1 MSQIFSD
8 PIDLLRTH
16 LFKLI
21 EKEGSDLHL
30 KSGGNVRA
38 RLKGEVIPLSLEPV
52 APEIILSIAQH
63 LAGDRFEQF
72 TTAKEFDTVYVLDE
86 TTRFR
91 VNLYYHLDGIAI
103 VLRLIPHE
111 IKSIEDL
118 NLPEALHKLVKMNR
132 GLVLVTGTTG
142 SGKSTTLAAIIEQIN
157 QTRHKHVITI
167 EDPVEYAH
175 HDKLSIIEQRGIGQH
190 TNSFANAL
198 RSAMRED
205 PDIIVVG
212 EMRDVETAESVLH
225 AVNTGQLV
233 FSTLHTLDARET
245 LDRLISMFPG
255 REQNRIRMNLA
266 SNLQAVISQRL
277 LRGTDDELIP
287 AVEMMFR
294 SPRIEYLIRSMR
306 DVEILD
312 AMEEERHSF
321 GSVTFNAALFE
332 LCLHDKISE
341 ESAYNYA
348 TSPSDLKLMFTKS
361 PEYTAKVYGRGGG
374 AFEEVEIKENE
385 EEQKKKEKR
394 IGGDIDSYL

>member
-1 MSQIFSD
+1 MSENFSD
-8 PIDLLRTH
+8 PVELLRSN
-16 LFKLI
+16 LFRLI
-21 EKEGSDLHL
+21 AEEGSDLHL
-30 KSGGNVRA
+30 KSDGNVRA
-38 RLKGEVIPLSLEPV
+38 RVKGDVVPFSLEPV
-52 APEIILSIAQH
+52 AADVMLGIARH
-63 LAGDRFEQF
+63 LAGERFEQF
-72 TTAKEFDTVYVLDE
+72 TKAKEFDTVYVLDE

-111 IKSIEDL
+111 IKTIEAL
-118 NLPEALHKLVKMNR
+118 NLPDALHRLVKMNR

-157 QTRHKHVITI
+157 KTRRKHVITI

-175 HDKLSIIEQRGIGQH
+175 SDKLSIIEQRGIGQH
-190 TNSFANAL
+190 TDSFANAL

-245 LDRLISMFPG
+245 LDRLISMFPA

-277 LRGTDDELIP
+277 LRGTDDMLIP

-312 AMEEERHSF
+312 AMAEERYSF
-321 GSVTFNAALFE
+321 GSVTFNTALFE
-332 LCLHDKISE
+332 LCLNDKITE
-341 ESAYNYA
+341 EAAYNYA

-361 PEYTAKVYGRGGG
+361 PEYAAKISAREG
-374 AFEEVEIKENE
+374 AHFEGIEIKEDE
-385 EEQKKKEKR
+385 EENSKKKKW
-394 IGGDIDSYL
+394 GSIDVAE

>member
-1 MSQIFSD
+1 MNISD
-8 PIDLLRTH
+8 SCPIDFLRDC
-16 LFKLI
+16 LYKLI

-30 KSGGNVRA
+30 KSNGNVRV
-38 RLKGEVIPLSLEPV
+38 RLKGEVVSLSPDPV
-52 APEIILSIAQH
+52 APDLVLGIAQH
-63 LAGDRFEQF
+63 LLGERFEQF
-72 TTAKEFDTVYVLDE
+72 TTTKEYDTVYVLDE
-86 TTRFR
+86 NTRFR
-91 VNLYYHLDGIAI
+91 VNLYYHLDGIAV
-103 VLRLIPHE
+103 VLRVIPHE
-111 IKSIEDL
+111 IKSIEEL
-118 NLPEALHKLVKMNR
+118 NLPDALHRLVGMNR
-132 GLVLVTGTTG
+132 GLVLITGTTG
-142 SGKSTTLAAIIEQIN
+142 SGKSTTLAAVIEQIN
-157 QTRHKHVITI
+157 KTRRKHIVTI

-198 RSAMRED
+198 RAAMRED

-245 LDRLISMFPG
+245 LDRMISMFPA

-277 LRGTDDELIP
+277 LRGTDDRLIP

-312 AMEEERHSF
+312 AMAEERHSF

-332 LCLHDKISE
+332 LCLNDKITE
-341 ESAYNYA
+341 EVAYNYA

-361 PEYTAKVYGRGGG
+361 PEYAAKMYARESGD
-374 AFEEVEIKENE
+374 FEGIEIKEDE
-385 EEQKKKEKR
+385 ENNNKKKKW
-394 IGGDIDSYL
+394 GSIDTEL